1 MAANEV
7 FSVAKMDF
15 TRAGDVSARIKRTLK
30 LLGVDARVIRRIAV
44 ATYEAEINLVI
55 HSEGGEIILQIEPRD
70 IVITVRD
77 VGPGIAD
84 IDQAM
89 TEGFSTASEDARSMG
104 FGAGMGLP
112 NMSRNADRFSIQS
125 KLGVGTTIVM
135 AFDLE

>member
-1 MAANEV
+1 M
-7 FSVAKMDF
+7 
-15 TRAGDVSARIKRTLK
+15 
-30 LLGVDARVIRRIAV
+30 
-44 ATYEAEINLVI
+44 I

-125 KLGVGTTIVM
+125 KIGVSTTIVM

>member
-1 MAANEV
+1 MAANEI